1 MTIINIYSDPKVFS
15 SRIQNSGNKVGLYF
29 IGQHYRLIDIII
41 FPFYL
46 IKYFKSINRRKR
58 ILNKYKS
65 FGINRV
71 FIFEPNIIM
80 FLKSLNDTILLYK
93 KMTSKKDVLNFTYHN
108 IEIGDLIYDTYLR
121 MFNRETLHKDQDL
134 FLLINKTISQIK
146 FIENLKLNPSQ
157 FLTFYTS
164 YTADGIPFRYYNN
177 LNIDCFS
184 FASNS
189 FGKKHRKADLH
200 HCKDFKFF
208 KKNFSKKL
216 NKKELINRGLTY
228 ISKICNG
235 DEKYRYM
242 KESPFNNEQEYSLP
256 DLDGVVFIHDLFDSQ
271 YIYGKM
277 LFEDFYSWIIFTLEF
292 VKNQN
297 LKIGFKEHPN
307 QKKESKVIIDKLKN
321 RYKDNIWIS
330 SEVSQSAIFKSGI
343 KFGVS
348 VYGSVLT
355 ELSFNKI
362 KAISCGDNLTD
373 NYDFVFKPTSI
384 SQYQKFLLDQQNL
397 DHPKDLMDQVGE
409 FIYMNYLND

>member
-1 MTIINIYSDPKVFS
+1 MTLINIYSDPKVFS
-15 SRIQNSGNKVGLYF
+15 SKIKNSGKKVGLYF

-46 IKYFKSINRRKR
+46 IKYFKSIYRRKR

-65 FGINRV
+65 FGIHRI
-71 FIFEPNIIM
+71 FSFEPNIIM

-93 KMTSKKDVLNFTYHN
+93 KITSKKDVLNLTYHN

-121 MFNRETLHKDQDL
+121 MFNRETVHKDQDL
-134 FLLINKTISQIK
+134 FLLINRTISEIK
-146 FIENLKLNPSQ
+146 FIENLKLNPFQ

-164 YTADGIPFRYYNN
+164 YTASGIPFRFYNN
-177 LNIDCFS
+177 LNIDSYSFS
-184 FASNS
+184 SS
-189 FGKKHRKADLH
+189 PIGKKHRKADLY

-208 KKNFSKKL
+208 KKNFSEKF
-216 NKKELINRGLTY
+216 NKKELINSGLTY

-242 KESPFNNEQEYSLP
+242 KESPFNNEREYSIP

-277 LFEDFYSWIIFTLEF
+277 LFEDFYSWIVFTLEF

-307 QKKESKVIIDKLKN
+307 QKKESKVIVDKLKN

-330 SEVSQSAIFKSGI
+330 PKVSQNTIFKSGI

-373 NYDFVFKPTSI
+373 NYDFVFKPNSI
-384 SQYQKFLLDQQNL
+384 SQYQKFLLNPQKL
-397 DHPKDLMDQVGE
+397 KHPKDLMNQVGE
-409 FIYMNYLND
+409 FVYMNYLND